1 MKMFIYDIETYPNIF
16 TFTLI
21 REDGK
26 WLKSFE
32 VSARKNQ
39 IIEFFKCIDYLIDD
53 NHSLVGFNNI
63 GFDYPVVHKII
74 EARNDFINQPRG
86 LLICKKIYKWAQE
99 QIESMRGEFANTVK
113 TEDRIIPQI
122 DLFKIHHFDNKAKS
136 TSLKMLEF
144 NMKSHNIEDLPFP
157 VGHAL
162 TEVEMDVLIVYN
174 QHDVKETLKFFNHSL
189 EQIRFRQQLTE
200 KYNRDFMN
208 HNDGKIGKDYFQMR
222 LQEAGVQLYKMVGGK
237 KTLQQTPRSIINV
250 KDCLFNYYDFKR
262 PEFIAV
268 LEWFSK
274 QRITETKGVFSD
286 IEEHQLGDVAK
297 YAALVEKRK
306 KFKSKPSEKD
316 IVEFKKEHPLGWI
329 EEEELKAMEWL
340 FDEHG
345 NHVLEYPLD
354 DEGNPDILKKPK
366 KVRINKKSYWGCWK
380 VAENLNVVVDGFRFD
395 FGTGGIHGSLEN
407 KIARSTKKYKL
418 IDADVSSMY
427 PNIAISNRV
436 YPEHLTEKF
445 CDIYEDV
452 YNQRKSFAKGT
463 AENAMLKLAL
473 NSVYGDS
480 NNKYSVFYDPKYT
493 MNITINGQLS
503 LCLLAE
509 KLLTI
514 EGLKIIQVNT
524 DGVTVAVPIDKE
536 EEYNKITSLWQTQ
549 VKLQLEFADYS
560 KMLIRDVNNYIAVYT
575 NGKIKRKG
583 AYQYEDLGWHQNH
596 SALVIPKAAEAA
608 MLHGKDIAEFVLE
621 HSKNPDNKWDFM
633 LRTKVPRSSQLVLVK
648 GDEETVLQNICR
660 YYPCKDGG
668 KLVKI
673 MPPLEE
679 GGELRRMGIDTS
691 WNVIP
696 CNNMDNFDIDKID
709 IDYYVE
715 EASKLLIGVD
725 VG

>member
-715 EASKLLIGVD
+715 EARKLLIGVD

>member
-113 TEDRIIPQI
+113 TEDRYIPQI

-157 VGHAL
+157 VGHIL
-162 TEVEMDVLIVYN
+162 TEAEMDVLIVYN

-306 KFKSKPSEKD
+306 KFKTKPSEKD
-316 IVEFKKEHPLGWI
+316 IAEFKKEHPLGWI
-329 EEEELKAMEWL
+329 EEEELKATEWL
-340 FDEHG
+340 FDEQG

-366 KVRINKKSYWGCWK
+366 KVRVNKKSYWGCWK

-648 GDEETVLQNICR
+648 DDEETVLQNICR

-691 WNVIP
+691 WNVLP

>member
-1 MKMFIYDIETYPNIF
+1 MEENYRRYSQ
-16 TFTLI
+16 
-21 REDGK
+21 
-26 WLKSFE
+26 LK
-32 VSARKNQ
+32 
-39 IIEFFKCIDYLIDD
+39 Y
-53 NHSLVGFNNI
+53 
-63 GFDYPVVHKII
+63 
-74 EARNDFINQPRG
+74 
-86 LLICKKIYKWAQE
+86 
-99 QIESMRGEFANTVK
+99 ESISVK
-113 TEDRIIPQI
+113 
-122 DLFKIHHFDNKAKS
+122 
-136 TSLKMLEF
+136 
-144 NMKSHNIEDLPFP
+144 
-157 VGHAL
+157 
-162 TEVEMDVLIVYN
+162 
-174 QHDVKETLKFFNHSL
+174 
-189 EQIRFRQQLTE
+189 
-200 KYNRDFMN
+200 
-208 HNDGKIGKDYFQMR
+208 
-222 LQEAGVQLYKMVGGK
+222 
-237 KTLQQTPRSIINV
+237 
-250 KDCLFNYYDFKR
+250 
-262 PEFIAV
+262 
-268 LEWFSK
+268 
-274 QRITETKGVFSD
+274 
-286 IEEHQLGDVAK
+286 
-297 YAALVEKRK
+297 
-306 KFKSKPSEKD
+306 
-316 IVEFKKEHPLGWI
+316 
-329 EEEELKAMEWL
+329 
-340 FDEHG
+340 
-345 NHVLEYPLD
+345 
-354 DEGNPDILKKPK
+354 
-366 KVRINKKSYWGCWK
+366 
-380 VAENLNVVVDGFRFD
+380 
-395 FGTGGIHGSLEN
+395 
-407 KIARSTKKYKL
+407 
-418 IDADVSSMY
+418 SSMY

-524 DGVTVAVPIDKE
+524 DGVTVAVPIGRE
-536 EEYNKITSLWQTQ
+536 TEYYNICDEWQKQ
-549 VKLQLEFADYS
+549 VGLQLEYAEYS
-560 KMLIRDVNNYIAVYT
+560 KMYIRDVNSYIAVYT

-608 MLHGKDIAEFVLE
+608 MLHGKDITEFVLE

-633 LRTKVPRSSQLVLVK
+633 LRTKVPRSSKLVLVK
-648 GDEETVLQNICR
+648 DDEETVLQNICR

-696 CNNMDNFDIDKID
+696 CNNIDNFDIDKID

-715 EASKLLIGVD
+715 EATKLLIGVD

>member
-1 MKMFIYDIETYPNIF
+1 MFIYDIETYPNIF

-53 NHSLVGFNNI
+53 NHSLVGFNNL

-74 EARNDFINQPRG
+74 EARAEFEKQPRG
-86 LLICKKIYKWAQE
+86 LLLAKKIYKWAQE

-162 TEVEMDVLIVYN
+162 TEAEMDVLIVYN

-189 EQIRFRQQLTE
+189 DQIRFRQQLTE

-237 KTLQQTPRSIINV
+237 KTLRQTPRLIINV

-262 PEFIAV
+262 SEFIAV

-306 KFKSKPSEKD
+306 KFKTKPSEKD
-316 IVEFKKEHPLGWI
+316 IAEFKKEHPLGWI

-340 FDEHG
+340 FDEQG

-524 DGVTVAVPIDKE
+524 DGVTVAVPIGRE
-536 EEYNKITSLWQTQ
+536 TEYYNICDEWQKQ
-549 VKLQLEFADYS
+549 VGLQLEYAEYS
-560 KMLIRDVNNYIAVYT
+560 KMYIRDVNSYIAVYT

-608 MLHGKDIAEFVLE
+608 MIHGKDITEFVLE

-660 YYPCKDGG
+660 YYPCRDGG

-709 IDYYVE
+709 INYYVE

>member
-1 MKMFIYDIETYPNIF
+1 MFIYDIETYPNIF

-715 EASKLLIGVD
+715 EARKLLIGVD

>member
-1 MKMFIYDIETYPNIF
+1 
-16 TFTLI
+16 
-21 REDGK
+21 
-26 WLKSFE
+26 
-32 VSARKNQ
+32 
-39 IIEFFKCIDYLIDD
+39 
-53 NHSLVGFNNI
+53 
-63 GFDYPVVHKII
+63 
-74 EARNDFINQPRG
+74 
-86 LLICKKIYKWAQE
+86 
-99 QIESMRGEFANTVK
+99 
-113 TEDRIIPQI
+113 
-122 DLFKIHHFDNKAKS
+122 
-136 TSLKMLEF
+136 
-144 NMKSHNIEDLPFP
+144 
-157 VGHAL
+157 
-162 TEVEMDVLIVYN
+162 VYN

-274 QRITETKGVFSD
+274 QRISETKGVFSD

-463 AENAMLKLAL
+463 AENAMLKLYVL
-473 NSVYGDS
+473 YHYNFVYQ
-480 NNKYSVFYDPKYT
+480 F
-493 MNITINGQLS
+493 L
-503 LCLLAE
+503 
-509 KLLTI
+509 
-514 EGLKIIQVNT
+514 
-524 DGVTVAVPIDKE
+524 
-536 EEYNKITSLWQTQ
+536 
-549 VKLQLEFADYS
+549 
-560 KMLIRDVNNYIAVYT
+560 
-575 NGKIKRKG
+575 
-583 AYQYEDLGWHQNH
+583 
-596 SALVIPKAAEAA
+596 
-608 MLHGKDIAEFVLE
+608 
-621 HSKNPDNKWDFM
+621 
-633 LRTKVPRSSQLVLVK
+633 
-648 GDEETVLQNICR
+648 
-660 YYPCKDGG
+660 
-668 KLVKI
+668 
-673 MPPLEE
+673 
-679 GGELRRMGIDTS
+679 
-691 WNVIP
+691 
-696 CNNMDNFDIDKID
+696 
-709 IDYYVE
+709 
-715 EASKLLIGVD
+715 
-725 VG
+725 